1 MNIIFIMIDT
11 MRYDYIGAN
20 GATQVDTPNI
30 DRLAEHSWCFDRAF
44 SPRICS
50 PQSWGW
56 PARNKE

>member
-44 SPRICS
+44 SPRIFS
-50 PQSWGW
+50 PQS
-56 PARNKE
+56 